1 MRKLATGNFRKFIGD
16 WIQIDWPFARLL
28 RISEDSQHIL
38 NMALFDV
45 DCDDAT
51 QLVSSGKSR
60 RIKVSPFKK
69 IIPVV
74 KDSTNIFFKAK
85 YSKSA
90 ASVYY
95 NLSCP
100 RQGRIVAQSGWIEP
114 FVNVEAKSPSFGD
127 GSIICGEWRY
137 ADTGYSSI
145 VIVVRNDA
153 LGQIKLSVLNSTDG
167 SLVRVKNIKILK
179 SEVSFCLSESG
190 MLYRLLPI
198 DNQKAICCCAKPK
211 ENWLRIHGRA
221 ETVPKKYTTF
231 SIVGNS
237 SLGGDD
243 NVDFCSQIIND
254 FTDPNHYE
262 LFLWSLDKINLECN
276 VSVAI
281 TKMCRNGSMRNT

>member
-1 MRKLATGNFRKFIGD
+1 MQWQESCAEAPSLI
-16 WIQIDWPFARLL
+16 L
-28 RISEDSQHIL
+28 RAVVDYLSQY
-38 NMALFDV
+38 
-45 DCDDAT
+45 
-51 QLVSSGKSR
+51 
-60 RIKVSPFKK
+60 SPFGLLPTCVFYVNNF
-69 IIPVV
+69 IDCILCCCQEV
-74 KDSTNIFFKAK
+74 KG
-85 YSKSA
+85 
-90 ASVYY
+90 
-95 NLSCP
+95 P
-100 RQGRIVAQSGWIEP
+100 
-114 FVNVEAKSPSFGD
+114 SPT
-127 GSIICGEWRY
+127 SIILSYR
-137 ADTGYSSI
+137 DLFLTT
-145 VIVVRNDA
+145 

-211 ENWLRIHGRA
+211 ENWLRIHGWA

-237 SLGGDD
+237 PLGGDV